1 MKLPTAD
8 GVLYPDVLVTCGKA
22 EAGDEQAVTDSKLIV
37 EVLSPGARGYDQPDK
52 FIVYRTLASLREYV
66 VIDPTKRQVE
76 VFSWVNEGA
85 WLLTDQIRSDQTIA
99 GVLSLASID
108 CKLAMEVVFKG
119 VQSNAPGVL

>member
-1 MKLPTAD
+1 MNNLKNPRTRGFAENMKLPTAD

-85 WLLTDQIRSDQTIA
+85 WLLTDQTRPDQIRSDHCWRAFA
-99 GVLSLASID
+99 G
-108 CKLAMEVVFKG
+108 
-119 VQSNAPGVL
+119 QH